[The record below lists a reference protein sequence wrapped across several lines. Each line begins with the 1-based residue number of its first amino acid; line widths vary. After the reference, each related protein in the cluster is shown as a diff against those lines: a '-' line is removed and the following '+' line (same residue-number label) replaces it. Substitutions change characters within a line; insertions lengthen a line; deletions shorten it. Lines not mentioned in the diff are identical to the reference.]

1 MSGSICKIMLHN
13 INLIFLHVT
22 IMGQSSKLLASKT
35 HILTIFHDHSPSLV
49 I

>member
-13 INLIFLHVT
+13 INLIFLHAT

-35 HILTIFHDHSPSLV
+35 HVLTIFHDLHPHL
-49 I
+49 